1 MKQTSIILMVVT
13 ILTKIFGLAR
23 EKALAHFFGTGNMA
37 EIFLVAFSIPM
48 VLTNLFT
55 GAIGTGFIPIYD
67 EIKNNKTTEEADIFT
82 SNLSNILALFS
93 FILSIIAIIFARPL
107 VKAMSLGFDAES
119 LEKAVYI
126 SRIAL
131 LSISFTAVASIF
143 RAYLQINKKFIVSV
157 SHSIIMNIIIIGAM
171 ALSVQKGINYL
182 AFGILAAFVLQ
193 YIVFIPAS
201 KRSGFKYK
209 KIFDLKDS
217 HLKQMLYIIIPILVS
232 TSVVEVNFIIN
243 KSIATLFAEGSM
255 AELNYAARLQSF
267 VTGIVIS
274 SIVTVTYPQMS
285 KVVSSNNIDELK
297 KVVGESLS
305 IMSVLVLPATLG
317 LMTFSKE
324 IVRLLFLG
332 GAFSQEDVIVTANVL
347 MFYSLGI
354 LGIGIR
360 EILSRVFYSMKKTK
374 IPVYNGILM
383 LVINIV
389 LSLTLSSFLQVRG
402 LALATSISMIIG
414 GILMYYSLNKEIGSL
429 GIGSELKN
437 IFKILIASIIMAV
450 LGKLAYTYLSGTI
463 KPNYALLISIGISG
477 IIYGLLLIVLKV
489 NEIKEIV
496 TKIRNR

>member
-82 SNLSNILALFS
+82 SNLSNILAIFS

-107 VKAMSLGFDAES
+107 VKVMSLGFDAES

-131 LSISFTAVASIF
+131 LSISVTAVASIF
-143 RAYLQINKKFIVSV
+143 RAYLQIHKKFIVSV

-182 AFGILAAFVLQ
+182 ALGILAAFVLQ
-193 YIVFIPAS
+193 YIIFIPTS

-285 KVVSSNNIDELK
+285 KVVSTNNIDALK

-305 IMSVLVLPATLG
+305 IMSVLVLPATFG

-389 LSLTLSSFLQVRG
+389 LSLTLSSFMQVRG
-402 LALATSISMIIG
+402 LALATSVSMIIG

-450 LGKLAYTYLSGTI
+450 LGKLAYTYLSGAI

-489 NEIKEIV
+489 NEVKEIV
-496 TKIRNR
+496 AKIRKK